1 MTNNASGVVLVGN
14 NSNTTDVMN
23 LGSLANS
30 GNVTIGEGAT
40 LNLTG
45 QPNGITNATA
55 GSQLYIEGSFKAG
68 AASGLAKLG
77 SVEGLVA
84 IENNQSTTITP
95 ASGTLTVSNTGVFD
109 VEHSSNVTIS
119 GAVSNSGEFETN
131 RFNLG
136 GGDTVTVTGALTNSA
151 SGVVLV
157 GNNNNTTDVLNVGT
171 LANGGAFTV
180 GEGATLDLTSSGTST
195 NSTAINLESATM
207 KISGASAT
215 LNGAGTVTLSAAN
228 GGSSS
233 SITGASPS
241 VSFTN
246 GNTIQG
252 FGTISNMGIVNNG
265 QIIANQSTPLVI
277 LPSSLGL
284 NNQGTLSVLTGDT
297 MQVGTSAGGALK
309 NLSGTTLTGGTYS
322 VGGTMQFGASGA
334 SIVTDA
340 ANISLTG
347 AGAQLINF
355 GNTSLLTN
363 LATITSAGSLT
374 LGASWGT
381 FTTTGNFTNDGT
393 LSVGSGDK
401 FIVDLSDSLTNFSG
415 TTLTGGTYKI
425 TGTLE
430 FAGAN
435 IVTNDAS
442 ITLTG
447 AGSKIDGKN
456 AANGLANFAVN
467 DRQFHPGEGPQFHHG
482 GQFHQQRVADG
493 RGGGH
498 VRRQRE
504 SDQLLRHDA
513 DGRQL

>member
-1 MTNNASGVVLVGN
+1 M
-14 NSNTTDVMN
+14 NS
-23 LGSLANS
+23 GSLANS

-84 IENNQSTTITP
+84 IENNQSTSITP

-215 LNGAGTVTLSAAN
+215 LNGAGTVTLL
-228 GGSSS
+228 GGQWR
-233 SITGASPS
+233 
-241 VSFTN
+241 
-246 GNTIQG
+246 IQQ
-252 FGTISNMGIVNNG
+252 FDHRR
-265 QIIANQSTPLVI
+265 QPERLVH
-277 LPSSLGL
+277 
-284 NNQGTLSVLTGDT
+284 QRE
-297 MQVGTSAGGALK
+297 
-309 NLSGTTLTGGTYS
+309 Y
-322 VGGTMQFGASGA
+322 
-334 SIVTDA
+334 
-340 ANISLTG
+340 
-347 AGAQLINF
+347 
-355 GNTSLLTN
+355 
-363 LATITSAGSLT
+363 
-374 LGASWGT
+374 
-381 FTTTGNFTNDGT
+381 
-393 LSVGSGDK
+393 
-401 FIVDLSDSLTNFSG
+401 
-415 TTLTGGTYKI
+415 
-425 TGTLE
+425 
-430 FAGAN
+430 
-435 IVTNDAS
+435 
-442 ITLTG
+442 
-447 AGSKIDGKN
+447 
-456 AANGLANFAVN
+456 
-467 DRQFHPGEGPQFHHG
+467 HPG
-482 GQFHQQRVADG
+482 
-493 RGGGH
+493 
-498 VRRQRE
+498 
-504 SDQLLRHDA
+504 LRHQFPTWESSTMA
-513 DGRQL
+513 RSSRTNRPHWSSCRVPSA